1 MNLEEKLRQLRKAA
15 EKNGQDRDLEREL
28 EWLRRRTASP
38 ARRPLPSERVPFGIE
53 HYVEG
58 RLERND
64 QGEYFLTRQALPFGR
79 PYGRLRVGDVSAA
92 DLGALELFLEGT
104 ALPEPAGLIYLDTE
118 TTGLAGGTGTCAFL
132 IGLGMIEGSD
142 FVVHQFFLRD
152 YPDEKAVLGAL
163 GKTLGGYQGLVTFN
177 GKTFDVPLLETRYA
191 LARQKSPFG
200 RLLHLDLLHPA
211 RRLWKLRLEKCP
223 LTHLEKEVL
232 GISRKG
238 DVDGADI
245 PGIYFDYL
253 RTGDARGLQRVFYHN
268 ALDIVTLAALTA
280 EMARLI
286 RTEAEADGAGPCA
299 TDMHSLDLFSLSRI
313 FERAGDAKRSVS
325 ACRRALAS
333 GLPEPIESQALW
345 HLASQHKRRGE
356 YELST
361 EIWTKITD
369 RQGNYFLEALEQLAI
384 HFEHRQRDIQA
395 ALEFTSSALRWL
407 ADGARAEPGGGEAV
421 WRSRSA
427 RSYQIERFTHRL
439 ERLKRKAARAASLP
453 VLVPSP
459 AGGDHG
465 YRSPSDLPS
474 DLKTTCRRSVRSSL
488 VAGSAVTISRLPTSR
503 R

>member
-15 EKNGQDRDLEREL
+15 EKNSQERDLERQL
-28 EWLRRRTASP
+28 EWLRRRTAS
-38 ARRPLPSERVPFGIE
+38 AAGRPLPSERVPRDIE

-58 RLERND
+58 RVERND
-64 QGEYFLTRQALPFGR
+64 QGEYFLARQALPFGR
-79 PYGRLRVGDVSAA
+79 PYGKLRVGDVSTA
-92 DLGALELFLEGT
+92 DLGALELFLENA
-104 ALPEPAGLIYLDTE
+104 ALPDPTELIYLDTE

-132 IGLGMIEGSD
+132 IGFGMIEGSE

-152 YPDEKAVLGAL
+152 YPDEKAVLAAL
-163 GKTLGGYQGLVTFN
+163 SEMLAGFEGLVTFN

-191 LARQKSPFG
+191 LARQRSPFG

-211 RRLWKLRLEKCP
+211 RRLWKLRLEKCH

-253 RTGDARGLQRVFYHN
+253 RTGDARGLQPVFYHN

-286 RTEAEADGAGPCA
+286 RAEADGAQSGA
-299 TDMHSLDLFSLSRI
+299 IDMHSLDLFSLSRI
-313 FERAGDAKRSVS
+313 FERAGHAERSLS

-345 HLASQHKRRGE
+345 HLATEHKRRGE

-361 EIWTKITD
+361 EILTKITD
-369 RQGNYFLEALEQLAI
+369 RQGDYFLEALEQLAI
-384 HFEHRQRDIQA
+384 HFEHRQRDFQA
-395 ALEFTSSALRWL
+395 ALEFTHSALQWL
-407 ADGARAEPGGGEAV
+407 TESATSRPSNGTAP

-427 RSYQIERFTHRL
+427 LKCQVERFNHRL
-439 ERLKRKAARAASLP
+439 ERLKRKAARVTAP
-453 VLVPSP
+453 PPLVP
-459 AGGDHG
+459 
-465 YRSPSDLPS
+465 
-474 DLKTTCRRSVRSSL
+474 
-488 VAGSAVTISRLPTSR
+488 
-503 R
+503 